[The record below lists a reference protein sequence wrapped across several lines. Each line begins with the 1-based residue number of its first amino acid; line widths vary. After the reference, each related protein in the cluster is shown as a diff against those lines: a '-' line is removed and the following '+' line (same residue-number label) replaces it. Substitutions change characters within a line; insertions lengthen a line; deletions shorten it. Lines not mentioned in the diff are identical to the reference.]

1 MNDQDAL
8 DFYRDPANLE
18 PAGPSYERKG
28 PRLSST
34 VPVRF
39 PQQMIAAVRRFATQ
53 DGMTVS
59 TWIRRLVASE
69 IERREPPTTT
79 TATDTVGLIVTR
91 DLAAVTVSST
101 SPALLVPC

>member
-1 MNDQDAL
+1 MDDQEAL

-18 PAGPSYERKG
+18 PAGPSFERKG

-39 PQQMIAAVRRFATQ
+39 PQEMIAAVRRLATQ
-53 DGMTVS
+53 DGITVS

-79 TATDTVGLIVTR
+79 TATDTVGLIVHHNF
-91 DLAAVTVSST
+91 AAATASST